1 MNKLFELTTCQL
13 INQYSNLSICDAAR
27 TALYMSYH
35 FNIFKDREKQYSLNQ
50 NIFDINKQQY
60 FPVNVVMNYI
70 TPQENYLGIQNV
82 LAQELKKIGLTT
94 VMLFNQ
100 NPKNMKNVDLS
111 NFTKS
116 FFVGKGRLTN
126 YQQYEANYYQSLIDK
141 RTVEL
146 GYRDCYFNIFDNT
159 LEIKS
164 LTENYKLILEKIQ
177 PEYVILLNN
186 RDQFDTA
193 LKIAAKS
200 LGIKTILIPHGHPQI
215 SQGIFDTDCVVSL
228 SKASLSY
235 LKKMSSSNTRIKT
248 LPWLEPVARNIPLT
262 LQEKPS
268 YRYPLTVLVLSQY
281 AGWKTHR
288 CVSLLTRL
296 IELLQGLVL
305 IPEVGKVILRRR
317 FVQMDDRF
325 FQKKLSTIINSPKVL
340 ITGKNNLQ
348 DDLSVSDVIVSLS
361 STGLLY
367 APYLRKKGIEIR
379 DNLISSVWGGSLL
392 SDKHILDLGTD
403 QLSVQKLRNR
413 ILNDNFPYS
422 TEIFY
427 DTGDRELPNA
437 LESCLRI

>member
-1 MNKLFELTTCQL
+1 
-13 INQYSNLSICDAAR
+13 
-27 TALYMSYH
+27 MSYH
-35 FNIFKDREKQYSLNQ
+35 FNIFKDREKQYTPNQ
-50 NIFDINKQQY
+50 SIFDINKQQY
-60 FPVNVVMNYI
+60 CSANVVMNYI

-100 NPKNMKNVDLS
+100 NPKHMKNVDLS
-111 NFTKS
+111 NFAKS

-126 YQQYEANYYQSLIDK
+126 SQQYEANYYQSLIDK
-141 RTVEL
+141 RTLEI
-146 GYRDCYFNIFDNT
+146 GYRNCYFNIFDNT

-164 LTENYKLILEKIQ
+164 FTENYKLILEKIQ
-177 PEYVILLNN
+177 PKYVILLNN
-186 RDQFDTA
+186 RHQFDTA

-235 LKKMSSSNTRIKT
+235 LKKISSSNTRIKT
-248 LPWLEPVARNIPLT
+248 LPWLEPVARKIPLT
-262 LQEKPS
+262 LPKKPS
-268 YRYPLTVLVLSQY
+268 SRYPLTVLVLSQDS
-281 AGWKTHR
+281 GWKMPHR

-305 IPEVGKVILRRR
+305 ISEVGKVILRRR
-317 FVQMDDRF
+317 FVQKDDEF
-325 FQKKLSTIINSPKVL
+325 FQKKLSTVINSPKVV
-340 ITGKNNLQ
+340 ITGKNHLV

-392 SDKHILDLGTD
+392 SDKHILDLGRG
-403 QLSVQKLRNR
+403 QLSVQKLRNH
-413 ILNDNFPYS
+413 ILNDNFAS
-422 TEIFY
+422 SREIFY
-427 DTGDRELPNA
+427 DVGYQDLPNA